1 MPHADTADGATSL
14 LSRLV
19 RGLFAG
25 FGEASCAFHAL
36 PTDAEPAET
45 GFTRPESAEGCVV
58 LAFPLERRRV
68 VAEPAARILATA
80 R

>member
-1 MPHADTADGATSL
+1 MPNAAAATTTSL

-36 PTDAEPAET
+36 PTDVEPTET
-45 GFTRPESAEGCVV
+45 AVSGSESIKDCVV
-58 LAFPLERRRV
+58 LVFPLERRRTETV
-68 VAEPAARILATA
+68 PVARNLATA